1 MRKFL
6 LSLVSFLALSA
17 SAQALDVLVQNESDH
32 PIKLYVSH
40 TWYKPSFLSEDK
52 KWYYVDPHQSI
63 KIKAHDESPTR
74 VYMYRLNLKAAFN
87 NAKYLGAVYA
97 GSTALSVSN
106 ALFWIPAA
114 GIALETTWKGF
125 PFTMQTIDPKI
136 QTEGNLAKA
145 ILIENYAKNKDTIQ
159 SVQVNADLKHFIQL
173 MVANIGPMVSDHL
186 EFTERYDQLADLLT
200 HSDNLWAIYDI
211 ASQLELDLNE
221 AIGLKIKAAQKKSIA
236 QTIEDLRSIIDKIP
250 TLKNEYNDLQQLQ
263 GIDFYIAAV
272 KFMQKA
278 KNMGAGAV
286 VDLVP
291 PEEDDDDIGDVSSS
305 SSQQSDEE
313 EFPVPPE
320 LD

>member
-6 LSLVSFLALSA
+6 LTLVSFLALSA

-40 TWYKPSFLSEDK
+40 TWYMLSFISEDK

-63 KIKAHDESPTR
+63 KVKVHDESPTR

-87 NAKYLGAVYA
+87 NAKYLGGVYA
-97 GSTALSVSN
+97 GSSALSLSN

-114 GIALETTWKGF
+114 AIAAKTTWDGF
-125 PFTMQTIDPKI
+125 PITKQTIDPKI
-136 QTEGNLAKA
+136 PTEENRVKA
-145 ILIENYAKNKDTIQ
+145 ILIENYTKNKDTIQ
-159 SVQVNADLKHFIQL
+159 SVQANADLKHFIKL
-173 MVANIGPMVSDHL
+173 MVTNIGPMVSDHI
-186 EFTERYDQLADLLT
+186 EFTERYGQLADLLT

-236 QTIEDLRSIIDKIP
+236 QTIEDLRSIIDEIP

-278 KNMGAGAV
+278 KNMGAGALA
-286 VDLVP
+286 DLAP
-291 PEEDDDDIGDVSSS
+291 PEEDDDIGDVS